1 MNHIENQ
8 RTLIDQLY
16 HLVLKSIKGDF
27 DTATCWFK
35 YSVSDD
41 RSSSIGSKFSYI
53 KAGKI
58 KYDYLA
64 YPDDDILD
72 EVIPQLH
79 AAMKAHTGGAWEA
92 FTLTINQDGS
102 VSTKFEYPDCQEAS

>member
-1 MNHIENQ
+1 MSPIENQ
-8 RTLIDQLY
+8 RLLIDQLY
-16 HLVLKSIKGDF
+16 HLVKKSIKGDF

-41 RSSSIGSKFSYI
+41 RSSSIRSKFSYV

-58 KYDYLA
+58 KYDHLA

-79 AAMKAHTGGAWEA
+79 ASMKPHTGGDWEA
-92 FTLTINQDGS
+92 FTLRINEDGS
-102 VSTKFEYPDCQEAS
+102 VSTKFEYPDR